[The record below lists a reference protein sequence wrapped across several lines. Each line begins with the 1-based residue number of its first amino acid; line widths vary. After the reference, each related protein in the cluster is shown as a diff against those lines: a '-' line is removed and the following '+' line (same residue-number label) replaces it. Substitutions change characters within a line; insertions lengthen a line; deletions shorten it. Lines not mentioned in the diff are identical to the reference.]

1 ARPARPGGT
10 NAAEAPSSG
19 SFSLEPAKPARP
31 ARPGGTNAAEAPS
44 AGTFYLRDAETTPET
59 TDVAALLRE
68 IEVMERRLAEL
79 RAELDDLKAAIKR
92 SRRR

>member
-19 SFSLEPAKPARP
+19 SFSLEPARP